1 MLAKLISMID
11 SGAIGGK
18 VAKEVFEEMAATG
31 EAPDAIV
38 ARRGL
43 AQIADPE
50 LIRDA
55 ARRVIEG
62 NPAQVAQYRGGKAQ
76 IFGFLV
82 GQLMKETRGK
92 AKAELANEILR
103 EMLAE

>member
-1 MLAKLISMID
+1 
-11 SGAIGGK
+11 
-18 VAKEVFEEMAATG
+18 VATG
-31 EAPDAIV
+31 EAPEAIV

-43 AQIADPE
+43 AQIADPAV
-50 LIRDA
+50 IRDA
-55 ARRVIEG
+55 ARRVIDG
-62 NPAQVAQYRGGKAQ
+62 HPTQVAQYRGGKAQ

-103 EMLAE
+103 EMLDV